1 MGLFDI
7 FTQKIGIDLGTSNTL
22 VYVNG
27 RGITLN
33 EPSVVALNTVSYEV
47 CAVGVDAKAM
57 LERTPK
63 TIRAIRPLQNGVI
76 ADFEITRAMIKYFIT
91 KALNKKRF
99 FKSNIVISVPVGVTS
114 IERRA
119 VEEVAYDAGA
129 RKVKLVEEPMAAAI
143 GAGLMVDQPVGNMV
157 VDIGGG
163 TTEIAVISLGGIVES
178 DSLRIAG
185 DDIDLNIK
193 DYVKSKYKMDIGI
206 VTAENIKKV
215 LGNASRDYY
224 KRIIEDMNVS
234 KAENIEE
241 DKDKY
246 TETIE
251 VNKDAGKKDKDKKVK
266 EEKED
271 NNKADAAQM
280 MEIRGRDIVSGLP
293 LKITITS
300 DEIREAIL
308 ETVNS
313 IVNAIK
319 RVLERTPPELSS
331 DIYTNGIY
339 LSGGGALL
347 KGLDIFIERETGI
360 KVFIADNPLQSV
372 ALGAGKI
379 CESL

>member
-1 MGLFDI
+1 
-7 FTQKIGIDLGTSNTL
+7 
-22 VYVNG
+22 
-27 RGITLN
+27 
-33 EPSVVALNTVSYEV
+33 VVALNTVSYEV

-266 EEKED
+266 VEKED
-271 NNKADAAQM
+271 NNKADADQM

-300 DEIREAIL
+300 DEIRAAIL

-331 DIYTNGIY
+331 DIYINGIY